1 MDHPAPRS
9 APTPHPPSPRQLRAE
24 SVRGERAR
32 QASDPRSGYLT
43 RHWRGELPLAA
54 AVIVS
59 AALVWGV
66 VQLIA
71 LAARRFPLTEY
82 PYEASALWLLEAALL
97 VAGVLWWGVGVQ
109 RAAIRSVDHGGSLL
123 VAALS
128 GLVGVGAF
136 AWVAL
141 FWMQSARHVLPD
153 VWALLSGA
161 AQPAA
166 VTVEGARIT
175 VRGDLE
181 FGTMR
186 VVRAALDANRQVQV
200 VQLASRGG
208 RAAEG
213 LALGRLL
220 RDRGVATLVNDEC
233 SSACVT
239 AFAGG
244 ARRLIGPGARI
255 GLHSAGGPGSNAAG
269 VDAANRSSDEFIA
282 SRGVD
287 WRVLARG
294 AAVSHDSI
302 WFPERLVLLAS
313 NLATDEVPAR
323 H

>member
-1 MDHPAPRS
+1 MDHPAPGS
-9 APTPHPPSPRQLRAE
+9 GPTPHPPSPRRLRAE
-24 SVRGERAR
+24 AARVERPRPAPDSRG
-32 QASDPRSGYLT
+32 GYLK

-59 AALVWGV
+59 AALVWGI
-66 VQLIA
+66 VQLVA
-71 LAARRFPLTEY
+71 LAARRFPLTEF

-123 VAALS
+123 VAGLS

-153 VWALLSGA
+153 VWALLSGT

-166 VTVEGARIT
+166 IAVDGARMT
-175 VRGDLE
+175 VRGDFE

-186 VVRAALDANRQVQV
+186 AVRAALDANRQVQL
-200 VQLASRGG
+200 VQLDSRGG

-220 RDRGVATLVNDEC
+220 RERGVATLVTGEC

-244 ARRLIGPGARI
+244 ERRLIGPGARL
-255 GLHSAGGPGSNAAG
+255 GLHSAGGPGANAAG

-287 WRVLARG
+287 WRVLAKG
-294 AAVSHDSI
+294 AAIAHDSI
-302 WFPERLVLLAS
+302 WFPDRFVLLAS
-313 NLATDEVPAR
+313 NLATDEIPAR

>member
-1 MDHPAPRS
+1 MDQPAPQS
-9 APTPHPPSPRQLRAE
+9 APTRHPPSPRRPRVETPREARPQRSAARA
-24 SVRGERAR
+24 
-32 QASDPRSGYLT
+32 GYLL
-43 RHWRGELPLAA
+43 RHWRGDLPLAA

-66 VQLIA
+66 VQLVA
-71 LAARRFPLTEY
+71 LGARRFPLTEY
-82 PYEASALWLLEAALL
+82 PYEASALWLLEVALL
-97 VAGVLWWGVGVQ
+97 VAGVPWWGVGVQ

-161 AQPAA
+161 ARPAA
-166 VTVEGARIT
+166 VAVGGARIT

-186 VVRAALDANRQVQV
+186 AVRSALDANRQVQF
-200 VQLASRGG
+200 VQLESRGG

-220 RDRGVATLVNDEC
+220 RDRGVATLVTGEC

-244 ARRLIGPGARI
+244 ERRLIGAAARL
-255 GLHSAGGPGSNAAG
+255 GLHSAGGPGTNSAG
-269 VDAANRSSDEFIA
+269 VDQANRSSDEFIA

-287 WRVLARG
+287 WHILAKG
-294 AAVSHDSI
+294 AAVAHDSI
-302 WFPERLVLLAS
+302 WFPERWILLAS
-313 NLATDEVPAR
+313 NLATEELAAR
-323 H
+323 